1 MTATF
6 DSKQFR
12 SVLGNLPTGV
22 VIVSG
27 VDVSGQPQGV
37 TIGSFVSISLD
48 PPLVGFF
55 QGLTSKTWPAIAASG
70 SFCANVLAH
79 DQGELC
85 WRFAK
90 EAEGRFDG
98 VDWSPA
104 TSGSPK
110 IAGSLAHIDC
120 TIESSSQVGDHL
132 FIVGRVQNLEAT
144 NDAKSA
150 MVFFKGAVT
159 GTSPSP

>member
-132 FIVGRVQNLEAT
+132 FIVGRVQNLDAT

-159 GTSPSP
+159 GTSQSS

>member
-6 DSKQFR
+6 DSKEFR

-27 VDVSGQPQGV
+27 VDVSGEPQGV

-55 QGLTSKTWPAIAASG
+55 QGLNSKTWPAIAASG
-70 SFCANVLAH
+70 SFCANVLAQ
-79 DQGELC
+79 DQSELC

-90 EAEGRFDG
+90 EAEGRFEG
-98 VDWSPA
+98 VKWTPA

-110 IAGSLAHIDC
+110 IVGSLAHIDC

-132 FIVGRVQNLEAT
+132 FIVGRVQNLEALA
-144 NDAKSA
+144 DAKSA
-150 MVFFKGAVT
+150 MVFFKGSVT
-159 GTSPSP
+159 GTSQSS

>member
-1 MTATF
+1 MIH
-6 DSKQFR
+6 
-12 SVLGNLPTGV
+12 LW
-22 VIVSG
+22 SG
-27 VDVSGQPQGV
+27 
-37 TIGSFVSISLD
+37 
-48 PPLVGFF
+48 F

>member
-27 VDVSGQPQGV
+27 VDVSGEPQGV

-55 QGLTSKTWPAIAASG
+55 QGLNSKTWPAIADSG
-70 SFCANVLAH
+70 SFCANVLAD

-98 VDWSPA
+98 VQWTPA

-110 IAGSLAHIDC
+110 ILGSLAHIDC

-132 FIVGRVQNLEAT
+132 FIIGRVQNLEAT
-144 NDAKSA
+144 TDVKSA
-150 MVFFKGAVT
+150 MVFFKGTVT
-159 GTSPSP
+159 GTSQPS

>member
-6 DSKQFR
+6 ESKQFR

-159 GTSPSP
+159 GTSQSS

>member
-1 MTATF
+1 MDGSF
-6 DSKQFR
+6 DGKEFR
-12 SVLGNLPTGV
+12 RVMGSLPTGV

-27 VDVSGQPQGV
+27 VDVSGVPQGV

-55 QGLTSKTWPAIAASG
+55 QGMNSKTWPAIAASG

-79 DQGELC
+79 DQDELC

-90 EAEGRFDG
+90 ESENRFDG
-98 VDWSPA
+98 VEWSPA
-104 TSGSPK
+104 QSGSPK
-110 IAGSLAHIDC
+110 ISGSLAHIDC
-120 TIESSSQVGDHL
+120 TIESSSQIGDHL
-132 FIVGRVQNLEAT
+132 FIVGRVQNLEAPAGVK
-144 NDAKSA
+144 NA

-159 GTSPSP
+159 GTATSS

>member
-12 SVLGNLPTGV
+12 SVLGTLPTGV

-27 VDVSGQPQGV
+27 VDVSGEPQGV

-55 QGLTSKTWPAIAASG
+55 QGLNSKTWPAIAASG
-70 SFCANVLAH
+70 SFCANVLAD

-98 VDWSPA
+98 VQWTPA

-110 IAGSLAHIDC
+110 IVGSLAYIDC

-144 NDAKSA
+144 TDTKSA

-159 GTSPSP
+159 GTPQPS